1 MTSCIAFMPRW
12 HDLFTFH
19 NQEPIYCVTKSPQE
33 TFFFY
38 KAILNYFSTGLMLLL
53 ADALTSKNR
62 KKKNML
68 GLAYVIIVKTMDTKE
83 VTEKVL
89 TRL

>member
-1 MTSCIAFMPRW
+1 MSRN
-12 HDLFTFH
+12 LLRRL
-19 NQEPIYCVTKSPQE
+19 
-33 TFFFY
+33 FFFY